1 MNLRQRIMRYLKN
14 HADEWV
20 PVRKLHALA
29 EREGYTYEAV
39 EDALEA
45 ISHIP
50 PYAVR
55 STPKDQPNPG
65 RFYTFHTID
74 DDTLATIKRGNEYFD
89 TL

>member
-1 MNLRQRIMRYLKN
+1 MNLRERIMRMLRNK
-14 HADEWV
+14 HGTWV
-20 PVRKLHALA
+20 PVRVIHRAA
-29 EREGYTYEAV
+29 DVHGYTYEAV

-50 PYAVR
+50 PYGVR